1 MKILKSIFI
10 SAYMTLSLTLTAYAA
25 SSLLKGGSPLPWM
38 GVLLT
43 TVPLLRKLGTLM
55 LLRRTART
63 SAHFPILNVLSVVG
77 VVLALWG
84 WYAGDGPLAAA
95 LAGTGWGGF
104 LLYVYWYSKLDRP
117 QTAALAIRATLP
129 RFVVRDTNLIPV
141 RTDELTDKPTLW
153 LFYRGNWCPLCMA
166 QIKELAA
173 RHQEF
178 IDQGVR
184 VALVSPQPVTHTAS
198 LSDKYQVG
206 FDFLVDEGN
215 RAARI
220 LGISDPFGV
229 PMGMQML
236 GYASETVLP
245 TVIITA
251 PGGKVLWTDQTE
263 NYRVRPE
270 PDTYLEVL
278 RQHSLVRKAA

>member
-1 MKILKSIFI
+1 MNLLKSMFI
-10 SAYMTLSLTLTAYAA
+10 SIYMMLVSALTAYAGWRFYQENFA
-25 SSLLKGGSPLPWM
+25 DRWFGL
-38 GVLLT
+38 LLT
-43 TVPLLRKLGTLM
+43 TAPILFVFSSLM
-55 LLRRTART
+55 LFRRTART
-63 SAHFPILNVLSVVG
+63 SARLPIINLTAAIGFGITVKAAVVG
-77 VVLALWG
+77 HGLLFPVLGAAG
-84 WYAGDGPLAAA
+84 WAGLV
-95 LAGTGWGGF
+95 
-104 LLYVYWYSKLDRP
+104 LYIRWYSKLDRP
-117 QTAALAIRATLP
+117 ESPVLKSGSSLP
-129 RFVVRDTNLIPV
+129 QLVLKDTNLIPV
-141 RTDELTDKPTLW
+141 RSDELTDRPTLW

-166 QIKELAA
+166 QIKELGA
-173 RHQEF
+173 RHREF
-178 IDQGVR
+178 VDLGVR

-198 LSDKYQVG
+198 LSDKYPVG

-215 RAARI
+215 SAARI

-270 PDTYLEVL
+270 PDTYLEIL
-278 RQHSLVRKAA
+278 RQHGLVQRTD

>member
-1 MKILKSIFI
+1 MNLLKSMFI
-10 SAYMTLSLTLTAYAA
+10 SIYMMLVSALTAYAGWHFYQENFA
-25 SSLLKGGSPLPWM
+25 DRWF

-43 TVPLLRKLGTLM
+43 TAPILIVFSRLM
-55 LLRRTART
+55 MFRRTART
-63 SAHFPILNVLSVVG
+63 SARLPLIN
-77 VVLALWG
+77 
-84 WYAGDGPLAAA
+84 LAAA
-95 LAGTGWGGF
+95 IGFGITVKAAILGHGLLFPLLGAVGWAG
-104 LLYVYWYSKLDRP
+104 LVLYIRWYSKLDRVESP
-117 QTAALAIRATLP
+117 LLKPGAELP
-129 RFVVRDTNLIPV
+129 GLVLKDTNLIPV
-141 RTDELTDKPTLW
+141 QSDELTDKPTLW

-166 QIKELAA
+166 QIKELAGKH
-173 RHQEF
+173 REF
-178 IDQGVR
+178 ENRGVR
-184 VALVSPQPVTHTAS
+184 VVLVSPQPVTHTAS
-198 LSDKYQVG
+198 LSDNHPVG

-220 LGISDPFGV
+220 LGISDPHGV

-270 PDTYLEVL
+270 PDTYLAVL
-278 RQHSLVRKAA
+278 SQHGLLAQAA